1 MGPLIVDYIIVLH
14 FGIYFS
20 FSFIFLR
27 ESVRES
33 DGSVDKDT
41 GSLQKLLSF
50 CYQKNKPNGQ

>member
-33 DGSVDKDT
+33 DGSV
-41 GSLQKLLSF
+41 G
-50 CYQKNKPNGQ
+50 N